1 MDRRLVA
8 KLGEPEVTDTSDQFD
23 EFLSAIELKQTQV
36 DRIESARSSLTTLL
50 KDSYDL
56 TDDEVFVQGSYANNT
71 AVRPIE
77 GGEYDIDIVVI
88 SADDDDGATD
98 AIRDLFN
105 TLEDSRYKDM
115 IEERKPCVRVKYAD
129 EEIGGFH
136 VDVIP
141 LRVSSSDEHDAPYEA
156 PRKGSG
162 WHGTAPAEYT
172 DWCTDQGEQFQRT
185 VMMFKRWRDE
195 QQDVRKAI
203 KSIVLQVLVSRHMPV
218 DIEDDAERIAATFE
232 SMHNALE
239 DLDSPP
245 EVPNPS
251 LESENLAA
259 RWGDADFANFK
270 TELEEA
276 AELAGEASDADT
288 LVEACEKWNEIF
300 GEAFP
305 VVTNEKLSMR
315 VADTSHA
322 KDPVSRGW
330 VVALEPGCS
339 VRIVAQTQKGRRGR
353 LRDYPNGGD
362 PIFASSRTALRFRAI
377 TSGHG
382 NATIWW
388 RVTNT
393 GAHARHRGTKELRG
407 DFFKGKTLS
416 GSESP
421 DQFLN
426 YEQASY
432 TGSHLIEAF
441 VVQGRRVIGQSAPF
455 IVNVFSAKHPTW
467 RP

>member
-1 MDRRLVA
+1 M
-8 KLGEPEVTDTSDQFD
+8 TDTSEQFD
-23 EFLSAIELKQTQV
+23 QFLSAIELKQKQV
-36 DRIESARSSLTTLL
+36 DRIESARNSLTTLL
-50 KDSYDL
+50 KDWYDI

-77 GGEYDIDIVVI
+77 GGEYDIDIVVV

-98 AIRDLFN
+98 AIRELFD
-105 TLEDSRYKDM
+105 TLEDSRYKDK

-129 EEIGGFH
+129 EQIGGFH

-195 QQDVRKAI
+195 QQDVRKAV
-203 KSIVLQVLVSRHMPV
+203 KSIVLQVLISQYMPV
-218 DIEDDAERIAATFE
+218 GIEDDAGRVAATFVNMHDALKDLE
-232 SMHNALE
+232 SA
-239 DLDSPP
+239 P
-245 EVPNPS
+245 EVLNPS
-251 LESENLAA
+251 LDSEDLAA
-259 RWGDADFANFK
+259 RWSDADFANFK

-276 AELAGEASDADT
+276 AEIASEASSADT

-300 GEAFP
+300 GDAFP
-305 VVTNEKLSMR
+305 VVTSEKLSMR

-322 KDPVSRGW
+322 RDPVSRGW
-330 VVALEPGCS
+330 VVALESGCS
-339 VRIVAQTQKGRRGR
+339 VRIIAQTQKGRRGR
-353 LRDYPNGGD
+353 LRNYPSGGA
-362 PIFASSRTALRFRAI
+362 PIFASRRTSLRFRAI
-377 TSGHG
+377 ASGHG
-382 NATIWW
+382 NAMIWW

-393 GAHARHRGTKELRG
+393 GAHARQRGTKELRG
-407 DFFKGKTLS
+407 DFFKGRTLS

-421 DQFLN
+421 DQFIN

-455 IVNVFSAKHPTW
+455 VVNVFSASHPMW